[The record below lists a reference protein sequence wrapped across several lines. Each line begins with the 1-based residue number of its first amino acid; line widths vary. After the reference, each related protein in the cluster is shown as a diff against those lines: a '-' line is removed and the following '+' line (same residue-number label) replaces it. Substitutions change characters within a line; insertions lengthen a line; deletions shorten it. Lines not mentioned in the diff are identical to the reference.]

1 MGIKGKLCILIL
13 NLFLMTKKDLI
24 DQIHMKT
31 GMEKAEVGAI
41 VESFCIAV
49 KKSMAEG
56 HNIYIRGF
64 GTFEVKKRALQ
75 IACTITQK
83 TSLALQEHYIPFFK
97 PTIEFA
103 ETVKRRPKPE
113 QT

>member
-1 MGIKGKLCILIL
+1 MGIKGKLCILIR

-64 GTFEVKKRALQ
+64 GTFEVKKRAMK
-75 IACTITQK
+75 IARNITQN
-83 TSLALQEHYIPFFK
+83 TALAVPEHYIPFFR
-97 PTIEFA
+97 PSREFA
-103 ETVKRRPKPE
+103 EKVKRSHKS
-113 QT
+113 